1 MTLIPLIDESRLVS
15 LVNDPQTTIGRWS
28 DRAACAGTSLAAD
41 PYFPDD
47 DESPPAEALD
57 RCVVCAVAHECLA
70 TALIEESRDGLRFGW
85 WGGSGP
91 DERDAIALRVEFLTQ
106 QMERGRHHPAHLAR
120 TLRERKRTV
129 ASIAAE
135 LGCTERTVYRYLA
148 STAA

>member
-1 MTLIPLIDESRLVS
+1 MALIPLIDESRLVS
-15 LVNDPQTTIGRWS
+15 LVNDPQTTIRRWS
-28 DRAACAGTSLAAD
+28 DRAACAGTALDGA

-47 DESPPAEALD
+47 GESPPAEALD
-57 RCVVCAVAHECLA
+57 RCVICPVAHECLA
-70 TALIEESRDGLRFGW
+70 SALIAESRDGLRFGW

-91 DERDAIALRVEFLTQ
+91 DERDSLALRVEYLTR
-106 QMERGRHHPAHLAR
+106 QMESGRRQPAYLAR
-120 TLRERKRTV
+120 TLREKEFTV